1 MIAAAARHRTEG
13 LTPFDP
19 FRHTKPVAELI
30 AQSFAGELGPQ
41 ARIVLRR
48 MRRMARWGGLGLWL
62 WGIQST
68 AIGALGFVWVE
79 DGEVVGN
86 VSLRRSSSPGGWMVG
101 NVAVRPDWRGQG
113 IGRALTEAAVSTARE
128 RGASWVGLE
137 VREDNDVARGLYE
150 RMGFTPVGSLLE
162 LARPE
167 GRSWPSMEAPPISL
181 RRARAGESRTLYRL
195 AQVGLES
202 SHRKVLEIRRSAYRA
217 GWEVRL
223 AAWLEGCRENWWVL
237 EEDGRLVG
245 ALHIVSRW
253 PMDWHSIEVLVE
265 QEQLDDLGPSLA
277 QAGLATLSQRRPW
290 ESTTSL
296 PGPREALEPVFS
308 DVGFRR
314 VRRLLQMR
322 LILGRQIEIP

>member
-1 MIAAAARHRTEG
+1 MIAAAARHRAEG

-19 FRHTKPVAELI
+19 FRHIKPVAELI

-62 WGIQST
+62 WGVQST
-68 AIGALGFVWVE
+68 AIGTSGFVWIE
-79 DGEVVGN
+79 KGEVVGN
-86 VSLRRSSSPGGWMVG
+86 VSVRRSASSGGWMIG

-167 GRSWPSMEAPPISL
+167 GKSWPSIAPPPVSL
-181 RRARAGESRTLYRL
+181 RRARAGESKTLYRL
-195 AQVGLES
+195 AQAGLDR
-202 SHRKVLEIRRSAYRA
+202 SHRKVLELRRSAYRA
-217 GWEVRL
+217 GWDVRL
-223 AAWLEGCRENWWVL
+223 AALLEGCRENWWVV
-237 EEDGRLVG
+237 EEGGRVVG
-245 ALHIVSRW
+245 AVHITSRW
-253 PMDWHSIEVLVE
+253 PMGWHSVEVLVE
-265 QEQLDDLGPSLA
+265 QDHLGDLGPRLA
-277 QAGLATLSQRRPW
+277 EAGLATLSQRRPW

-296 PGPREALEPVFS
+296 PGPREVLEPIFS
-308 DVGFRR
+308 DVGFQR

-322 LILGRQIEIP
+322 LILGRQVEIS